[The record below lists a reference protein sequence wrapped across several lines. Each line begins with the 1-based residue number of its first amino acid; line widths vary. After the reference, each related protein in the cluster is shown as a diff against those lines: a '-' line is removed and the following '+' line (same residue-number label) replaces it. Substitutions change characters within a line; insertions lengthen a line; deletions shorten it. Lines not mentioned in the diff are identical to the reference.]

1 MTRARNNSTRAL
13 RFRRAAFTL
22 AETLIASIVLAI
34 VAASAILPFVA
45 GAQQLNAATEFE
57 FAASFGEELMEE
69 IIARPFHAPHED
81 GPTPGPEAT
90 ETDRRFYDSVDD
102 FDGYSELKTGTQSYL
117 LDYRGGNTVDED
129 HEGYWRDVSVT
140 YVAFTEQTEA
150 NAIVKIEVRVH
161 RYNNLL
167 LRLNRLKVRED

>member
-1 MTRARNNSTRAL
+1 
-13 RFRRAAFTL
+13 
-22 AETLIASIVLAI
+22 
-34 VAASAILPFVA
+34 
-45 GAQQLNAATEFE
+45 
-57 FAASFGEELMEE
+57 MEE
-69 IIARPFHAPHED
+69 IIARPFHAPHES
-81 GPTPGPEAT
+81 GPTPGPEAS

-117 LDYRGGNTVDED
+117 IDYRGDETIDED

-150 NAIVKIEVRVH
+150 NAVVKIEVRVH

>member
-1 MTRARNNSTRAL
+1 MTHEFYPSQSPS
-13 RFRRAAFTL
+13 RRRRRGFTL
-22 AETLIASIVLAI
+22 AEVLIASIILTV
-34 VAASAILPFVA
+34 VASAAILPFVA

-69 IIARPFHAPHED
+69 IIARPFHAPHES
-81 GPTPGPEAT
+81 GPTPGPDAGES
-90 ETDRRFYDSVDD
+90 DRRLYDSADD
-102 FDGYSELKTGTQSYL
+102 FDGYSEYKTGTESYL
-117 LDYRGGNTVDED
+117 LDYRGDGALEPD

-140 YVAFTEQTEA
+140 YVNFPGQTGVD
-150 NAIVKIEVRVH
+150 AIVEIEVRVH